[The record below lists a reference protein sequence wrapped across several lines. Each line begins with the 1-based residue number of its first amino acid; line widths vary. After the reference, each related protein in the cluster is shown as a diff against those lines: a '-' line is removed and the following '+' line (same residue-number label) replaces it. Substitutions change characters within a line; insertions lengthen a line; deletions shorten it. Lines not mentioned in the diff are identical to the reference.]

1 MNLFKGLR
9 TFQIDLEFGS
19 VGFWGVRGEKPLG
32 ARERNNNK
40 LIPHMASTAGFEHG
54 PRSGSPD
61 FRLQE
66 KDPKRVFVT
75 WKLNELNK
83 YTAYRFWAFVDFT
96 LETFLRIQQRKL
108 TFEKKKICNVGGTL
122 KILSW
127 ICCQLYVALNI
138 CILVACMLWT
148 SGLSCTHCVPKSSY
162 NFWDPSAIHFWVTR
176 DGIAGPQWWP
186 HLLVRSLVSKTLNC
200 VLYREWQGYLTVIPR
215 ARMGS
220 ESAEWAIHSEA
231 MTATGIIVLVK
242 SN

>member
-1 MNLFKGLR
+1 MNLFKRLR
-9 TFQIDLEFGS
+9 TFQVDLEFGR

-40 LIPHMASTAGFEHG
+40 LIPHMASTAGFEYG

-61 FRLQE
+61 FRSQE
-66 KDPKRVFVT
+66 KDPKRIFVT
-75 WKLNELNK
+75 WKLNVIYFIIFRLQI
-83 YTAYRFWAFVDFT
+83 YSLSVLGIRRFYPWNVSANT
-96 LETFLRIQQRKL
+96 TKETDIY
-108 TFEKKKICNVGGTL
+108 EKKICNVGGTL

-127 ICCQLYVALNI
+127 ICCQLYIALNI

-186 HLLVRSLVSKTLNC
+186 HLLVRSLASGTLNC
-200 VLYREWQGYLTVIPR
+200 IL
-215 ARMGS
+215 
-220 ESAEWAIHSEA
+220 
-231 MTATGIIVLVK
+231 
-242 SN
+242 